1 VKCELQ
7 LLANWWQ
14 KTRMKAALSTLAI
27 QRSTDAEMRR
37 CGDAI
42 RDAMSEWLMRFVMQ
56 PILGCRP
63 CGCGKIA
70 PGISTGIT
78 ADNADPLFGFT

>member
-1 VKCELQ
+1 MRTATAGELV
-7 LLANWWQ
+7 AKNENES
-14 KTRMKAALSTLAI
+14 STEHFGHSEI
-27 QRSTDAEMRR
+27 HR